1 MFPLIAEVAP
11 ASVGNAVLIGFTVAS
26 GVSTVVSLVSLF
38 ATRRE
43 LETIKGEF
51 DRRHQEHASAQAAHR
66 AESKEIHDQIFAKL
80 GGMERGLRGEFRD
93 DMNAL
98 RDEIVRAKTDVSSL
112 SATVVALNQ
121 SLVGAVARLDRV
133 ADRRNDG

>member
-1 MFPLIAEVAP
+1 MLPILAQAGP
-11 ASVGNAVLIGFTVAS
+11 SAVGNAVLIGFTVAS

-43 LETIKGEF
+43 LEAMKSEF
-51 DRRHQEHASAQAAHR
+51 DRRHLEHASDIQTHR
-66 AESKEIHDQIFAKL
+66 TETKEKHEQIFAKL

-98 RDEIVRAKTDVSSL
+98 RDEIMKAKTDVSSL

-121 SLVGAVARLDRV
+121 SIVAATARLDRI
-133 ADRRNDG
+133 ADRRD